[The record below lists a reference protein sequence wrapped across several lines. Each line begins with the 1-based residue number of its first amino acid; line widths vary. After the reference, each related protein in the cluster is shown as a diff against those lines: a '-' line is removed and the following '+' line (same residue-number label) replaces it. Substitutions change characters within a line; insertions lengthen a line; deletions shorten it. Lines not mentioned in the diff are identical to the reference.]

1 MTSPRASLVTN
12 LTALVILGVAS
23 ALLGATLS
31 GYAPYTVD
39 DAFISFRYAG
49 HWASGSGL
57 SWNPGEQPQEGYTS
71 VLHVAVLAL
80 LAKAGAPL
88 ELTSKVLG
96 LIGMV
101 FALGLAAVLAQRLSR
116 VPVLF
121 SLASVAAGSVAVAHL
136 FPVHAVAGLETTLF
150 AALWLGLALAAD
162 EDLLSPRRTQL
173 LAALSLALGLC
184 RPEGNLVA
192 GATWAVVL
200 LAARPPDRRR
210 LALTLVGL
218 YLLPAATY
226 FLWRWQRYGLPLPL
240 PFYVKVGTG
249 SGPQGLQPTVD
260 FLRAIPWGVAL
271 LAIGGAAHT
280 MLAQPRWRAARL
292 LLPVAAFLLFF
303 LWPEHVMGFDSRFD
317 APAVPFVLAFATAGL
332 ALALRAGSWAGPV
345 VLVLFA
351 GSQLPWRAPHGQKAW
366 AAARYQS
373 YASGLDAA
381 HRRLGA
387 ALAIAGPGWSH
398 TAPLL
403 AIGDCGVIPFMSD
416 WRTLDTFGLNDRDLA
431 RSRPPR
437 SDWYVAH
444 VLEASPDV
452 LVLISS
458 DALTFAPHLAWEGL
472 LHDAALGRGYEV
484 LGTLAFASNYHL
496 WLLVQPGEPGARTLA
511 AELGL

>member
-1 MTSPRASLVTN
+1 MTSPRAALVTN
-12 LTALVILGVAS
+12 LTALVILGMAS

-71 VLHVAVLAL
+71 VLHVALLAP

-96 LIGMV
+96 LIGML

-121 SLASVAAGSVAVAHL
+121 SLASVVAGSVAVAHL

-150 AALWLGLALAAD
+150 TALWVGLALAAD
-162 EDLLSPRRTQL
+162 EELLSPRRARL

-192 GATWAVVL
+192 GATWAVIL
-200 LAARPPDRRR
+200 FSARRPERRR
-210 LALTLVGL
+210 LALTLVAL

-249 SGPQGLQPTVD
+249 SGLQGIQATVD

-271 LAIGGAAHT
+271 LAITGAGHAALAH
-280 MLAQPRWRAARL
+280 PRWRAVRL
-292 LLPVAAFLLFF
+292 LVPLAAFLLFF

-332 ALALRAGSWAGPV
+332 ALALRTGPWAAPA

-351 GSQLPWRAPHGQKAW
+351 GWQLPWRDLRGQQAW

-373 YASGLDAA
+373 YANGLDAT
-381 HRRLGA
+381 HRRLGS

-398 TAPLL
+398 PAPLL
-403 AIGDCGVIPFMSD
+403 AIGDCGVVPFMSD

-444 VLEASPDV
+444 VLEANPDV

-458 DALTFAPHLAWEGL
+458 GAQTFTPHLAWEGL
-472 LHDAALGRGYEV
+472 LHDAALERGYGV
-484 LGTLAFASNYHL
+484 LGTLAFAPNYHL
-496 WLLVQPGEPGARTLA
+496 WLLYRSEEPGARVLA